1 MCAMWS
7 SSYIFKQ
14 RENEKKKKHPH
25 TTEWYTQN
33 DSWREMVCIAAW
45 KNICALFNSNNAW
58 IHTLCKYLY
67 NQGKWKNLDCS
78 GLFRSAITYLFVHNI
93 KSDTKL
99 PPVNWDEWLSWVINT
114 DGTKK
119 RWCYFDA
126 VFLQTDW
133 QIVLKKLVVGTWSQI
148 QFGITDVSYCLQS
161 FDVSLSENVSES
173 CSLM

>member
-1 MCAMWS
+1 MYFDNNAFWKEDNTAHLIMYTSFTVWRVSQFLVVRPLLAKCAQCGVRAT
-7 SSYIFKQ
+7 YLN
-14 RENEKKKKHPH
+14 RERTRRKKHPH

-126 VFLQTDW
+126 IFFCK
-133 QIVLKKLVVGTWSQI
+133 QIDK
-148 QFGITDVSYCLQS
+148 
-161 FDVSLSENVSES
+161 S
-173 CSLM
+173 C